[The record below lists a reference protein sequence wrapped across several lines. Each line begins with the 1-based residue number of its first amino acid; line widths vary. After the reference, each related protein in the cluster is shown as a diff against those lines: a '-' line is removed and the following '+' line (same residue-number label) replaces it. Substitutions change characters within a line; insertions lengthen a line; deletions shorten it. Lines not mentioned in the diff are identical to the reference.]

1 MKRHLYRIK
10 ARRGIAQRADNTNI
24 NLGIIPNLPMDDS
37 IESKFYRDLAAV
49 SAMTDD
55 ERKAEDFYNRT
66 TNQGSY
72 QHTVAPT
79 NIAAR
84 TGHIQVDSKTG
95 DVIGYTAPTTVSAAP
110 LTEGQRMWNSP
121 AFQLA
126 LTPMLDA
133 PFILNSINKARQTIR
148 LANNVEK
155 ANNLRK
161 AYVTPR
167 ITNTPVEGQILT
179 GTTLNR
185 TNSANDIRNN
195 LGRPIELGPSQ
206 GIGEGEAAQA
216 SIRATQ
222 ENARTA
228 QINQML
234 PIDQPVETIPN
245 VQQQKTTS
253 LVQDIENYIN
263 GNDNSLDN
271 IIDVVASNYNVPKR
285 VLRDYIGQINIP
297 IDSRYERLNFLSNI
311 GIRGYDSSNPISD
324 YIPYSLRKVFKDY
337 HIDRLKNSPTEITDF
352 KNFFRN
358 RTNKDLKY
366 YDDDDIINILSDFYG
381 SKEKAFNNLIDRSRI
396 LRELGTDRWKVISP
410 KAIEELNKLGF
421 NKNIID
427 NLIDNDKIGYSLSGF
442 TSNIERKL
450 KEVPTVNINKIFTEK
465 PKFSLEE
472 GSSFS
477 PDELEFY
484 VDFNNTRSLH
494 PNISRGNYDSRMIR
508 NIDNRFNEAIDKVFE
523 ITERAGSDF
532 SANSYPMLLHK
543 MEQLSSERIKRGKF
557 PGMIIPDRS
566 SYRGTTYGNS
576 FGNVNLGTKANPK
589 IGSEFGYTPTPEE
602 IAKYPDRNYAVKVIN
617 KRLAKLYKTIQENS
631 NYNNAANYG
640 FNEDILNA
648 VIKANGD
655 LTKVPGAESL
665 VFPNTKVPLWAS
677 FPDTS
682 DVPVYPAVRY
692 FFRNGGRKRKS
703 LETL

>member
-1 MKRHLYRIK
+1 MRRSLYKCGRLK
-10 ARRGIAQRADNTNI
+10 ARNGITQQSDNTRRT
-24 NLGIIPNLPMDDS
+24 IPITNLPMDDS
-37 IESKFYRDLAAV
+37 AESKFYRDLAAL
-49 SAMTDD
+49 SAMTDE
-55 ERKAEDFYNRT
+55 ERAKEDFYNRAHNT
-66 TNQGSY
+66 GTI
-72 QHTVAPT
+72 APT
-79 NIAAR
+79 DMQAR
-84 TGHIQVDSKTG
+84 TGWMEVNPLTG
-95 DVIGYTAPTTVSAAP
+95 DVTPHAPTIVSAAP

-121 AFQLA
+121 VFQLA
-126 LTPMLDA
+126 LTPMFDA

-161 AYVTPR
+161 AYTNPR
-167 ITNTPVEGQILT
+167 ITITPVEGEILT
-179 GTTLNR
+179 GTNLNR
-185 TNSANDIRNN
+185 TNSANNIRNN
-195 LGRPIELGPSQ
+195 LGHSIEFNSS
-206 GIGEGEAAQA
+206 EGLSGDEAVQA
-216 SIRATQ
+216 AIRDAQ
-222 ENARTA
+222 ENARA
-228 QINQML
+228 VQINQAI
-234 PIDQPVETIPN
+234 PINQSVETIPN
-245 VQQQKTTS
+245 VQKQNTTS
-253 LVQDIENYIN
+253 LVQNIEDYIN
-263 GNDNSLDN
+263 GNDASLDN
-271 IIDVVASNYNVPKR
+271 IIDVVSSNYNVPKK
-285 VLRDYIGQINIP
+285 VLKDYISRTNNP
-297 IDSRYERLNFLSNI
+297 AVSRYERKNFLTDI
-311 GIRGYDSSNPISD
+311 GIRYYDASNPISD
-324 YIPYSLRKVFKDY
+324 YIPYSLRKEFKDY
-337 HIDRLKNSPTEITDF
+337 HVNRLRNSPTEITDF

-396 LRELGTDRWKVISP
+396 LRELGDDKWRVISN

-427 NLIDNDKIGYSLSGF
+427 TLIDNDKIGYTLSGF
-442 TSNIERKL
+442 TSNIKRKL
-450 KEVPTVNINKIFTEK
+450 KELPTVNINKIFTEK

-494 PNISRGNYDSRMIR
+494 PNISRGDYNSRMIR
-508 NIDNRFNEAIDKVFE
+508 NIDNKFNEAIDSDFQ
-523 ITERAGSDF
+523 ITEQAGTSF

-543 MEQLSSERIKRGKF
+543 MEQLSNERIKRGKF

-566 SYRGTTYGNS
+566 RYIGTTYGNS
-576 FGNVNLGTKANPK
+576 FGNVNLGTKAKPE
-589 IGSEFGYTPTPEE
+589 IGAQFGYVPTPEE
-602 IAKYPDRNYAVKVIN
+602 IAKYPDRNYAVNVIN

-631 NYNNAANYG
+631 NYNNAANYD
-640 FNEDILNA
+640 FNKDILNA

-682 DVPVYPAVRY
+682 DSPIYPAVRY
-692 FFRNGGRKRKS
+692 FFRNGGIKRKS
-703 LETL
+703 LETI